1 MAKIVFL
8 DIDGTLVTP
17 NYPLSALVKKGIKKA
32 RENGHLIFLC
42 TGRNRV
48 GIESI
53 MSDDFDGCICS
64 AGGYLEIKGEMIET
78 TYLDKEEVEQA
89 RKVFEQNHILY
100 NLESTYMTFASDE
113 LRHYF
118 AHALLGDEG
127 TNSEFK
133 RLKEQQRKEY
143 HMIDISKYQDQGI
156 HKLCFIAFNREDIEK
171 TKILLPNY
179 HFIVHEMFSQHSI
192 NGEIIKKG
200 MDKGLAIKKI
210 VETLH
215 MKMEDTIAFGDSMND
230 YEMLQTV
237 KYGYAMA
244 NAMPPVKE
252 VAYQVIDSNE
262 NDGVILK
269 IKEILK
275 GNY

>member
-1 MAKIVFL
+1 
-8 DIDGTLVTP
+8 
-17 NYPLSALVKKGIKKA
+17 
-32 RENGHLIFLC
+32 
-42 TGRNRV
+42 
-48 GIESI
+48 
-53 MSDDFDGCICS
+53 
-64 AGGYLEIKGEMIET
+64 
-78 TYLDKEEVEQA
+78 
-89 RKVFEQNHILY
+89 
-100 NLESTYMTFASDE
+100 
-113 LRHYF
+113 
-118 AHALLGDEG
+118 
-127 TNSEFK
+127 
-133 RLKEQQRKEY
+133 
-143 HMIDISKYQDQGI
+143 
-156 HKLCFIAFNREDIEK
+156 
-171 TKILLPNY
+171 
-179 HFIVHEMFSQHSI
+179 MFSQHSI

-200 MDKGLAIKKI
+200 MDKGLAIKKV

>member
-1 MAKIVFL
+1 MV
-8 DIDGTLVTP
+8 
-17 NYPLSALVKKGIKKA
+17 
-32 RENGHLIFLC
+32 
-42 TGRNRV
+42 
-48 GIESI
+48 
-53 MSDDFDGCICS
+53 
-64 AGGYLEIKGEMIET
+64 
-78 TYLDKEEVEQA
+78 
-89 RKVFEQNHILY
+89 
-100 NLESTYMTFASDE
+100 
-113 LRHYF
+113 
-118 AHALLGDEG
+118 
-127 TNSEFK
+127 
-133 RLKEQQRKEY
+133 
-143 HMIDISKYQDQGI
+143 DISKYQDQGI

-200 MDKGLAIKKI
+200 IDKGLAIKKV

>member
-1 MAKIVFL
+1 
-8 DIDGTLVTP
+8 
-17 NYPLSALVKKGIKKA
+17 
-32 RENGHLIFLC
+32 
-42 TGRNRV
+42 
-48 GIESI
+48 
-53 MSDDFDGCICS
+53 
-64 AGGYLEIKGEMIET
+64 
-78 TYLDKEEVEQA
+78 
-89 RKVFEQNHILY
+89 
-100 NLESTYMTFASDE
+100 
-113 LRHYF
+113 
-118 AHALLGDEG
+118 
-127 TNSEFK
+127 
-133 RLKEQQRKEY
+133 
-143 HMIDISKYQDQGI
+143 
-156 HKLCFIAFNREDIEK
+156 
-171 TKILLPNY
+171 
-179 HFIVHEMFSQHSI
+179 MFSQHSI